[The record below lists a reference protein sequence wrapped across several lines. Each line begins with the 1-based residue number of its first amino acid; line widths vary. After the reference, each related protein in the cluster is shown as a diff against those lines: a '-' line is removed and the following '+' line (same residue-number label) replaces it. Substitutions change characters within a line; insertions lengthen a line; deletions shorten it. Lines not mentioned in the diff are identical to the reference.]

1 MPMPKPE
8 PEPDMANVKY
18 PTTNKASE
26 IISSVPPVSNV
37 TTVSNKS
44 KMFQALVTNALQ
56 KRRKD
61 KDKDKEE
68 EHKNKEPPKWIMS

>member
-18 PTTNKASE
+18 PTTNMASK
-26 IISSVPPVSNV
+26 IISLVPPVSNV
-37 TTVSNKS
+37 TTVSKKS

-61 KDKDKEE
+61 KEE